1 MANYALV
8 IEQRGSCFRAYIP
21 DLPGCTATGNSL
33 AEAETAVRRL
43 ARELTASDAPMGF
56 AASLASQALSR
67 GGYAWVSPAR

>member
-1 MANYALV
+1 MANYAIV

-33 AEAETAVRRL
+33 AEAEAAVRRL
-43 ARELTASDAPMGF
+43 ARELPATGASMGF
-56 AASLASQALSR
+56 AASLAAQALTS